1 VRTHLLF
8 ALTAIAAGGNA
19 ISESFV
25 YQATTV
31 EAMAIALK
39 WYVAFSGLWAISLLW
54 FIVAYG
60 RAGSMGWLLAIFV
73 SAELAVAMAINVMA
87 PYSFIYTE
95 ILELREIALPWGE
108 TTSHAVGRHRTLP
121 LVAEFSMLAAFG
133 VVISSCLRLWRDGL
147 KSRAWVF
154 GMSIVLFMFLFATHA
169 TLVDMGILDPPYL
182 STYGFLAVVLVIS
195 YDMAGDVVRASLLSQ
210 ELKQRDA
217 DLRAAID
224 EERSRI
230 ASDLHDS
237 VTQTLFS
244 TAAIADA
251 LPDVW
256 DRFPDEA
263 RNGLEQLRQLTKGAL
278 AEMRNLL
285 LELHPSALLEK
296 ELGTLLQQLADGTA
310 ARTHVPVTVQS
321 EGDQVFPNQVQIAL
335 YRIAQESL
343 NNAVKHAQ
351 ASAVTLSL
359 ISTADRT
366 ELAISDDGQ
375 GFDPLNVRP
384 GRLGVEIMRERA
396 RSVCAGFSIESLPG
410 KGTTVRVVWQ
420 PETSE

>member
-1 VRTHLLF
+1 M
-8 ALTAIAAGGNA
+8 I
-19 ISESFV
+19 
-25 YQATTV
+25 
-31 EAMAIALK
+31 
-39 WYVAFSGLWAISLLW
+39 WLLW

-60 RAGSMGWLLAIFV
+60 RAGRIGRFLAIV
-73 SAELAVAMAINVMA
+73 VCAEILVALVINVVS
-87 PYSFIYTE
+87 PFSLIYTE
-95 ILELREIALPWGE
+95 ILALREIVLPWGE
-108 TTSHAVGRHRTLP
+108 VISHVVGHHRTLP
-121 LVAEFSMLAAFG
+121 LVTEVSMLAALG
-133 VVISSCLRLWRDGL
+133 VVFNSCYHLWSTGH
-147 KSRAWVF
+147 KSRACFF
-154 GMSIVLFMFLFATHA
+154 GVSIVLFMILFATHA

-182 STYGFLAVVLVIS
+182 STYGFLAVVLVMS
-195 YDMAGDVVRASLLSQ
+195 HDMAGDVVRSSLLSQ
-210 ELKQRDA
+210 ELEQKDA
-217 DLRAAID
+217 DLRAAVD

-285 LELHPSALLEK
+285 LELHPAALLER

-310 ARTHVPVTVQS
+310 ARTHIPVTV
-321 EGDQVFPNQVQIAL
+321 ELKGDRVFPDRVQIAL

-351 ASAVTLSL
+351 ASAVTLRQAS
-359 ISTADRT
+359 DVDQT
-366 ELAISDDGQ
+366 EITISDDGQ
-375 GFDPLNVRP
+375 GFDPQNVKP

-396 RSVCAGFSIESLPG
+396 RSVGANFNIESVAG
-410 KGTTVRVVWQ
+410 EGTTVRVVWQ
-420 PETSE
+420 PDTSEQ